1 MTERSSSP
9 STLSTPA
16 LYAAFDT
23 DPSPIVEFLVWLM
36 APRAQGQSA
45 SRVIDVGC
53 GIGRLLS
60 PLAALG
66 WRVLGLEPD
75 AEYAAYA
82 AERTRALR
90 NADVRVGGFTDIR
103 LQASDIVAADLVVG
117 INGSFAYL
125 PTPTIRADALTQCR
139 EALRPGGLL
148 VLDLPN
154 LLRILFEYGGPT
166 IEERAIGNRAV
177 RLERRHRLD
186 YDRALFITEERFEVR
201 EADGGMSELRRE
213 HPYAIT
219 TWPEL
224 ASALRAAGF
233 DHLRTFTS
241 FSARAPETLG
251 PGRMLI
257 AAQAS

>member
-1 MTERSSSP
+1 M
-9 STLSTPA
+9 LSAAA

-36 APRAQGQSA
+36 AHRAKGRSV

-53 GIGRLLS
+53 GIGRLLP
-60 PLAALG
+60 PLATRG
-66 WRVLGLEPD
+66 WHVLGLEPD

-82 AERTRALR
+82 AERTRALE
-90 NADVRVGGFTDIR
+90 NTDVRIGGFTDIR
-103 LQASDIVAADLVVG
+103 SLTNHIPAADLVVG

-125 PTPTIRADALTQCR
+125 PTPVVRADALAQCR

-154 LLRILFEYGGPT
+154 LLRILFEYGGPA
-166 IEERAIGNRAV
+166 IEERAIGNRV
-177 RLERRHRLD
+177 IRLERGHRLD
-186 YDRALFITEERFEVR
+186 YDKALFITDERFVVR
-201 EADGGMSELRRE
+201 EADGATSELRRE
-213 HPYAIT
+213 HAYAIT

-224 ASALRAAGF
+224 ASALRAADF

-241 FSARAPETLG
+241 FAARAPETLG

-257 AAQAS
+257 VAQAS